1 MARLTRHSP
10 RILVPTRAIVL
21 LLGRR
26 RNQYRPYGSPRVESR
41 GFARLAALEL
51 VRRFDYPTPR
61 VRFGLAA
68 RGIATAAMDLSDGL
82 IGDLPK
88 LAQASGL
95 AAHVAVERLP
105 LSEAMRA
112 AVSGTQARDWALA
125 AGDDYELLLAVPAQA
140 SRGVAALAGAVR
152 AGTPVV
158 ACAKGIERGTRKFM
172 TEVIAE
178 CLPQA
183 VPAILSGPGFAE
195 DVARGLPTAATLAAH
210 DEAVARAL
218 ARAVSAPTFRPYHS
232 TDVRGVEIGGAAK
245 NVLAIAAGIV
255 AGRGLGASA
264 AAALTTRGFAEL
276 FRFGRALG
284 ARPETLTGL
293 SGLGDL
299 ILTCSSA
306 QSRNYSYGM
315 ALGRGDPAHAG
326 GALAE
331 GIFTAPVLVE
341 MANAK
346 GVDMPIA
353 NAVVDIL
360 AGRASVD
367 EATETLMTRPFRAE
381 G

>member
-1 MARLTRHSP
+1 MAFDHIAVVGAGAWGTALANA
-10 RILVPTRAIVL
+10 IARAGRAVL
-21 LLGRR
+21 
-26 RNQYRPYGSPRVESR
+26 
-41 GFARLAALEL
+41 
-51 VRRFDYPTPR
+51 
-61 VRFGLAA
+61 LAA
-68 RGIATAAMDLSDGL
+68 RDRAGADVLVDRRESPRLPGVRLDERVGIA
-82 IGDLPK
+82 
-88 LAQASGL
+88 
-95 AAHVAVERLP
+95 P
-105 LSEAMRA
+105 LGAE
-112 AVSGTQARDWALA
+112 VGHYDVI
-125 AGDDYELLLAVPAQA
+125 LLAVPSQHLRAAA
-140 SRGVAALAGAVR
+140 SVIAPALR
-152 AGTPVV
+152 EGTPVI
-158 ACAKGIERGTRKFM
+158 ACAKGIERGTHRFM

-178 CLPQA
+178 SARAAL
-183 VPAILSGPGFAE
+183 PAILSGPSFAA
-195 DVARGLPTAATLAAH
+195 DVARGLPAAVTLAAG
-210 DEAVARAL
+210 DESVAAALTRAL
-218 ARAVSAPTFRPYHS
+218 GSPALRPYHS

-264 AAALTTRGFAEL
+264 AAALVTRGFAEL
-276 FRFGRALG
+276 FRFGRAFG

-293 SGLGDL
+293 SGLGDV